1 MLTVNH
7 ALAMPVFASARL
19 VAGQAGLENEIRW
32 VHVVD
37 MPDTNYAWQRKG
49 ILLLT
54 TGYGLYENPG
64 RQAALIPKLASEGFA
79 GLVLAVGHYFD
90 AMPAIMKEQ
99 ADVHQ
104 FPIIEVSSDLLF
116 IEVTEAILGHIV
128 NNQYQLLQQSTR
140 INEALTRLVLED
152 ANLDDL
158 AKTLAQLL
166 QRSIT
171 IESPSFRILASAQV
185 GRVDDARRRSVENG
199 RTTPDIARYLLD
211 VGIYEKLLAR
221 KRPLR
226 IRPIPDLGAVME
238 RFVAPIIVD
247 LEIHGYI
254 WIISGGTPLTEL
266 DELAI
271 SHCATVAALI
281 LFKDKALRE
290 AQDALR
296 GDFFDRLL
304 RGDNDLIG
312 SYEQLRQIN
321 YHIDKPHQV
330 LLAHAPFPPGAN
342 RSSLVKD
349 IESRLDIKNLNPL
362 TVWREG
368 DLLILLES
376 ESAEVGKQVA
386 QELVT
391 RLSHPA
397 QPLLVGVA
405 GPCEPLRQDADGIR
419 RIYEQAREVVTI
431 NLQMGQQEGV
441 VVFDDLGLLHWLYY
455 LPVEQWPENVYLTY
469 IDTLVDYDAKR
480 STSLMETLEQ
490 YLDHGGALVDAAQA
504 LDIHRNTLL
513 HRLERIEQL
522 CNIDLRTPTH
532 RLNLHVA
539 LKSYR
544 LRQSK

>member
-199 RTTPDIARYLLD
+199 RTT
-211 VGIYEKLLAR
+211 
-221 KRPLR
+221 
-226 IRPIPDLGAVME
+226 
-238 RFVAPIIVD
+238 
-247 LEIHGYI
+247 
-254 WIISGGTPLTEL
+254 
-266 DELAI
+266 
-271 SHCATVAALI
+271 
-281 LFKDKALRE
+281 
-290 AQDALR
+290 
-296 GDFFDRLL
+296 
-304 RGDNDLIG
+304 
-312 SYEQLRQIN
+312 
-321 YHIDKPHQV
+321 
-330 LLAHAPFPPGAN
+330 
-342 RSSLVKD
+342 
-349 IESRLDIKNLNPL
+349 
-362 TVWREG
+362 
-368 DLLILLES
+368 
-376 ESAEVGKQVA
+376 
-386 QELVT
+386 
-391 RLSHPA
+391 
-397 QPLLVGVA
+397 
-405 GPCEPLRQDADGIR
+405 
-419 RIYEQAREVVTI
+419 
-431 NLQMGQQEGV
+431 
-441 VVFDDLGLLHWLYY
+441 
-455 LPVEQWPENVYLTY
+455 
-469 IDTLVDYDAKR
+469 
-480 STSLMETLEQ
+480 
-490 YLDHGGALVDAAQA
+490 
-504 LDIHRNTLL
+504 
-513 HRLERIEQL
+513 
-522 CNIDLRTPTH
+522 
-532 RLNLHVA
+532 
-539 LKSYR
+539 
-544 LRQSK
+544 